1 MAPRRPISVY
11 YAPLVYRT
19 FPVNQAV
26 DEVRPFRR
34 RDPEIAAA
42 GRKGP
47 LLGRRPDLSLR
58 PPCQQSGRVVRIY
71 NYSNNTVLTYRMLR
85 VQILASCITCV
96 AVIQWSV
103 LINSVVRL
111 RFC

>member
-47 LLGRRPDLSLR
+47 LLVRRPDLSLR
-58 PPCQQSGRVVRIY
+58 PPCQQRGRVVRIY
-71 NYSNNTVLTYRMLR
+71 NYSNNTVLTYCAYLPHAACADFGELYN
-85 VQILASCITCV
+85 VCCGH
-96 AVIQWSV
+96 
-103 LINSVVRL
+103 SVVSVGQFRG
-111 RFC
+111 